1 MKITNIRSEE
11 LVNIISNNSL
21 TEDDKIKLIEI
32 FTPKNIIN
40 NKTKYV
46 PSPEVMKRAN
56 ERKKEK
62 YHNDEQ
68 YRLNKIQKTKERYAK
83 RFEELG
89 IERKPKGRPRVY
101 ETPEE
106 ARQAN
111 LENIKRLYHE
121 NKTTNNPFG
130 RPKIPLED
138 NIKKIQE
145 KHGINL
151 DENETLN

>member
-11 LVNIISNNSL
+11 LVNRISNNNL

-32 FTPKNIIN
+32 FTPKKINNN

-62 YHNDEQ
+62 YHNDEE
-68 YRLNKIQKTKERYAK
+68 YILNNIEKAKQRYARK
-83 RFEELG
+83 FEELG
-89 IERKPKGRPRVY
+89 IERKPKGRPRIY

-106 ARQAN
+106 SRKAN
-111 LENIKRLYHE
+111 LENIKKLYYK
-121 NKTTNNPFG
+121 NKTTNRPVG
-130 RPKIPLED
+130 RPQIPLED
-138 NIKKIQE
+138 KIKKIQE
-145 KHGINL
+145 KHGVNVE
-151 DENETLN
+151 EN